1 METLIL
7 TFKSK
12 KNYKLIK
19 ELASRLEKNIDTA
32 SPKAKQKLL
41 PKSKLQTEEEF
52 RALSG
57 IAKGQLISK
66 EHLRNGILKKSINE
80 SKKHLPKGKFKSEED
95 FMRFAGSMKG
105 HLISKEHLRDLSWK
119 KRNW

>member
-7 TFKSK
+7 RFKSK
-12 KNYKLIK
+12 KNYELVK
-19 ELASRLEKNIDTA
+19 ELASLLEDREGSYGTKKKTATRRKSTTEKGLRAMSRTSKNKII
-32 SPKAKQKLL
+32 SKEELRKQL
-41 PKSKLQTEEEF
+41 PKSKFASDEEL

-66 EHLRNGILKKSINE
+66 EHLRS
-80 SKKHLPKGKFKSEED
+80 
-95 FMRFAGSMKG
+95 
-105 HLISKEHLRDLSWK
+105 LSWK

>member
-12 KNYKLIK
+12 KNYRLIK
-19 ELASRLEKNIDTA
+19 ELAGRLEKNSENA
-32 SPKAKQKLL
+32 SPKAKLKSL

-52 RALSG
+52 RALAG

-66 EHLRNGILKKSINE
+66 EHLRS
-80 SKKHLPKGKFKSEED
+80 
-95 FMRFAGSMKG
+95 
-105 HLISKEHLRDLSWK
+105 LSWK